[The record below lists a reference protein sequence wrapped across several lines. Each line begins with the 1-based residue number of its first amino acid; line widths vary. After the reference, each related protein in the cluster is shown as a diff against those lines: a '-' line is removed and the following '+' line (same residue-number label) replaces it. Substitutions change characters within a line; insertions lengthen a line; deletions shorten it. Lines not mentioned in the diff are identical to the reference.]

1 MRNELFNNCNL
12 GDKIFQNRVLW
23 RGGGK
28 RVKLG
33 ISGLLHSRGHV
44 GCPLWLGDAAAQTSL
59 DL

>member
-1 MRNELFNNCNL
+1 MNYLTTAIWETKYF
-12 GDKIFQNRVLW
+12 KTVLW
-23 RGGGK
+23 QGGGK

>member
-1 MRNELFNNCNL
+1 MNYLTTAIWETKNFKTEFC
-12 GDKIFQNRVLW
+12 G

-33 ISGLLHSRGHV
+33 ISGLVHSRGHV
-44 GCPLWLGDAAAQTSL
+44 GCPLWVGDAAAQTSL